1 MAETDLSIIEVGAV
15 EEEAE
20 THLVV
25 TINHHKFS
33 HLTLHAMVF
42 MRGIRQVL
50 VMLLLIPIIH
60 NLLVHHPW
68 ES

>member
-1 MAETDLSIIEVGAV
+1 MVETDLPIIEVGAM
-15 EEEAE
+15 EEEAK

-25 TINHHKFS
+25 AINHHKFS
-33 HLTLHAMVF
+33 HPTLHAIVF
-42 MRGIRQVL
+42 MSEIRQVL
-50 VMLLLIPIIH
+50 VMFLLIPIIH